1 MVKKIVIFFV
11 VIVLLTVSCSKN
23 APVPLEKI
31 DCIGKQLRI
40 DGYSAGLI
48 GGFSAGLAPSI
59 GALSGG
65 AINGCGMA
73 LLCGESFKNVLI
85 NTGIGA
91 ATGWLGGI
99 SGNYAGKLGFMINN
113 VRSPLL
119 NGLIGGS
126 IGGAAGGYVGG
137 FTNGLI
143 RTGQFSDAHDAGMNG
158 LLSGMATGAITGSV
172 AGLKYAHD
180 NKIRPWSGKSNEKGD
195 YTVYKGTNAEGD
207 TKYIGITKR
216 APQVRFDE
224 HYSSGTE
231 RGGLK
236 YEPIESGLTRTRARI
251 MEQNFINKLA

>member
-1 MVKKIVIFFV
+1 
-11 VIVLLTVSCSKN
+11 
-23 APVPLEKI
+23 
-31 DCIGKQLRI
+31 
-40 DGYSAGLI
+40 
-48 GGFSAGLAPSI
+48 
-59 GALSGG
+59 
-65 AINGCGMA
+65 MA
-73 LLCGESFKNVLI
+73 LLGGESFKNVLI

-180 NKIRPWSGKSNEKGD
+180 NKINPWTGKGLNLNSDKISLGTRNSLNSESNSYNGRTVTNPAGD
-195 YTVYKGTNAEGD
+195 VW
-207 TKYIGITKR
+207 KR
-216 APQVRFDE
+216 KIR
-224 HYSSGTE
+224 
-231 RGGLK
+231 
-236 YEPIESGLTRTRARI
+236 
-251 MEQNFINKLA
+251 